1 MFDTAAGWFR
11 AVVARHPWTGE
22 LAGILPISAVIDFI
36 EVAPKLHVFQLN
48 GAIPLW
54 SWPIT
59 PSGSRLLL
67 GQDRPLQDSCYL
79 DRFGNSVGL
88 LGMDG
93 RYGDRYFVSSPE
105 TIRLAI
111 EATRVREITNAHVN
125 MSENDL
131 RRQNLEIVHVERNS
145 IGAPGIAQTK
155 GRRSFA
161 QNFLPLW
168 EPQYLGVSLLGWIL
182 WSAMVVM
189 SICLQTWLSLAFL
202 VLMPTTGFIVFII
215 YGNNPRRLL
224 VENKS
229 DYNRLI
235 VVAEHENTTDWKVFY
250 GESTVLNN
258 LLNRPLEPTGSRHWL
273 NHLSLLRMVLRLA
286 IVGQWALAIGAA
298 CTKNLNAYFITFW
311 ILFCVLV
318 HAYAIPPPSQ
328 AKAWCES
335 FAGIQLKRYT
345 TVLSSRRALLNT
357 IIALNP
363 DTFALSP
370 STGLEDRSTFQGGAT
385 KWLDRILEPGP
396 SRTKWEHATLE
407 AMNQAPTE
415 FSVEGPAV
423 GIKSDVT
430 FLTTEWNTDYRQ
442 DYWNKFIPEG
452 MYMAALIR
460 EKAKLPGR
468 RV

>member
-22 LAGILPISAVIDFI
+22 LAGILPISAVIDFV

-67 GQDRPLQDSCYL
+67 SQDRPLQDSCFL
-79 DRFGNSVGL
+79 DRFGNSVGM

-93 RYGDRYFVSSPE
+93 RYGDRYFISSPE
-105 TIRLAI
+105 TVRLAI
-111 EATRVREITNAHVN
+111 EAVQFQEINNAHDN
-125 MSENDL
+125 MNQKDL
-131 RRQNLEIVHVERNS
+131 RTQNLEIVHVVRHS
-145 IGAPGIAQTK
+145 IGAHGKAQMK
-155 GRRSFA
+155 GRRTFA
-161 QNFLPLW
+161 QNFLPMW
-168 EPQYLGVSLLGWIL
+168 EPQYLGTSIFGWIL
-182 WSAMVVM
+182 WSAMIAM
-189 SICLQTWLSLAFL
+189 SIILQTWLSLAFL
-202 VLMPTTGFIVFII
+202 ALMPTTGFIIFVI

-224 VENKS
+224 VEDRNS
-229 DYNRLI
+229 YNRLI

-273 NHLSLLRMVLRLA
+273 KHLPLLRMFLRPS

-311 ILFCVLV
+311 IVFCVFI

-328 AKAWCES
+328 AKEWCES
-335 FAGIQLKRYT
+335 FAGIQPKRYT

-357 IIALNP
+357 IMALNP
-363 DTFALSP
+363 DTFAMSP
-370 STGLEDRSTFQGGAT
+370 STGLEDRSAFQAGTT

-396 SRTKWEHATLE
+396 RRTKWEHASLE
-407 AMNQAPTE
+407 AMRQAPAP

-423 GIKSDVT
+423 GITPDLT
-430 FLTTEWNTDYRQ
+430 FPDTEWKTDYRQ
-442 DYWNKFIPEG
+442 DYWSRFISEG
-452 MYMAALIR
+452 IYMAALIR